1 MEIRK
6 MKKEEKREVKKIA
19 VKAFSFFEGLFIGT
33 PKEAIV
39 AVIDN
44 KIVGGITY
52 KNIDNSI
59 YIDFA
64 FVDPKHQGKNI
75 GKELYR
81 ETFKQLNT
89 PIMTALVKDDN
100 VASFKSF

>member
-6 MKKEEKREVKKIA
+6 MKKEEKKEVKKIA
-19 VKAFSFFEGLFIGT
+19 VKAFSFFEGLFIDT

-44 KIVGGITY
+44 KKVGGRTY
-52 KNIDNSI
+52 KNIDDCIN
-59 YIDFA
+59 IDFA
-64 FVDPKHQGKNI
+64 VIDPKQQGKNI

-81 ETFKQLNT
+81 ETFKQLNAT
-89 PIMTALVKDDN
+89 INLL
-100 VASFKSF
+100 S